1 MNELFEKRI
10 FLIND
15 YISQILVYGSN
26 TNGNINLNKQDDSLM
41 LSVSVI
47 KNAYFRFHNLGI
59 DIKDVYSFYKELF
72 NSILDKFKEFD
83 IRFGSNNI
91 IVSSKVN
98 NNQIDIS
105 FTLFS
110 KKDENL
116 FEKVKKD
123 FYTRSR

>member
-59 DIKDVYSFYKELF
+59 DIKDTYSFYKELF

-83 IRFGSNNI
+83 IRFGNNNI